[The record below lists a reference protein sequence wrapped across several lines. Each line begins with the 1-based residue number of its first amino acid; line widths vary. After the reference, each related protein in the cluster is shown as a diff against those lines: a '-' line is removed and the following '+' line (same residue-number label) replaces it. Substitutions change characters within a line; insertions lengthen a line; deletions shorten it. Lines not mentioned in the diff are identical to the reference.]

1 MREGIGE
8 LRNTGENK
16 QSCPVPLLR
25 SGIKITFGDKKA
37 HDRRGQP
44 PDDPKDTA
52 DRIGHRNKEHAD
64 MIEHHSR
71 DRYVFQ
77 LVPVQAVLA
86 YRQ

>member
-44 PDDPKDTA
+44 SDDPGNTA
-52 DRIGHRNKEHAD
+52 DRICHRNKEHTD
-64 MIEHHSR
+64 VIKYR
-71 DRYVFQ
+71 GCNGDVFQ
-77 LVPVQAVLA
+77 LVPG
-86 YRQ
+86 